1 MRSVKPL
8 ALTLAVLLMMSIL
21 AFTLPV
27 GAEGNAKTLI
37 TLGIKKDVDGQI
49 RGEPDN
55 ALPSLVRVGETRLIY
70 GRIMQFP
77 DGRNLQALP
86 DVEVK
91 LINVFNNAQ
100 NPIVLATAK
109 ADSDGFFVFEWK
121 VTLKEFKKFGVFKLQ
136 EGITSLENLKLQIL
150 AVYDGDSEHAK
161 TTSRGYLVDLKPQRL
176 GISVTTDKSLYTID
190 ESAQVTVTF
199 KDIKG
204 KMTDPDTLELFFGS
218 TKVSPVHQTVGTY
231 FFTSPPLSENIH
243 KITVLADKEDY
254 LREIITATVTASAK
268 ANLPVNLDV
277 KLDQDKYGL
286 GDFVRITGTVKPVME
301 ARFILINIAN
311 PNGVIYN
318 FDHVVP
324 NADGTFKYEF
334 GLVGLLAVTG
344 EWKATVTYL
353 GSQTI
358 DSFNVGES
366 STKLLQVAIQSSSVV
381 NDKGET
387 LDEGSLGTPIGIQTE
402 LANNEKKDIPLTY
415 IVQVKDADG
424 FTVMVSWIKGMVLK
438 PSTNIKPAIFWIPEK
453 HGGYKVEIFVW
464 ESLENPMPLS
474 APRTVNITVA

>member
-1 MRSVKPL
+1 
-8 ALTLAVLLMMSIL
+8 MMSIL

-27 GAEGNAKTLI
+27 GADGNIRTLI

-91 LINVFNNAQ
+91 LINVFNKAQ
-100 NPIVLATAK
+100 EPIVLATARS
-109 ADSDGFFVFEWK
+109 DSDGFFVFEWK
-121 VTLKEFKKFGVFKLQ
+121 VSLKEFKKLGMFKVQ
-136 EGITSLENLKLQIL
+136 EGITSLENQQLQIL
-150 AVYDGDSEHAK
+150 AVYDGDSDHAK

-176 GISVTTDKSLYTID
+176 GISVMTDKRLYTIG

-199 KDIKG
+199 KDIEG
-204 KMTDPDTLELFFGS
+204 KLTDPDTLELFFGS
-218 TKVSPVHQTVGTY
+218 VTISPVHQAVGTY

-268 ANLPVNLDV
+268 VDLPVNLDV
-277 KLDQDKYGL
+277 KLDQDRYGL
-286 GDFVRITGTVKPVME
+286 GDFVSIAGTVKPVME
-301 ARFILINIAN
+301 ARFVLINIAN

-353 GSQTI
+353 GSQMI
-358 DSFNVGES
+358 DSFNVEELP
-366 STKLLQVAIQSSSVV
+366 TKLLQIAIQSSSIV
-381 NDKGET
+381 NDRGEP
-387 LDEGSLGTPIGIQTE
+387 LEEGSLGTPLGIQTE
-402 LANNEKKDIPLTY
+402 LVNNEKKDIPLTY